1 MHPILNV
8 EIKQVLCLAQ
18 NFAAATYCRDYK
30 LLLGDCRSVIIIV
43 ERQNKVPPH
52 HGRLVSPLDT
62 KLGPQHVRTCPP
74 HFMYIITIIVII
86 INMIMIIIVI
96 ILLQLQLQLQLHL
109 RLHLHLL
116 LLLNNDKN
124 NNCNNR
130 NSRSHNNNLY
140 RL

>member
-18 NFAAATYCRDYK
+18 NFAAANYCRDYK
-30 LLLGDCRSVIIIV
+30 LLLVDCRSVIIIV

-74 HFMYIITIIVII
+74 HFIYIITIIVII

-96 ILLQLQLQLQLHL
+96 IPQKLQLQLH
-109 RLHLHLL
+109 LHLHLL

-124 NNCNNR
+124 NNCNSS
-130 NSRSHNNNLY
+130 NSRSNKNNRY